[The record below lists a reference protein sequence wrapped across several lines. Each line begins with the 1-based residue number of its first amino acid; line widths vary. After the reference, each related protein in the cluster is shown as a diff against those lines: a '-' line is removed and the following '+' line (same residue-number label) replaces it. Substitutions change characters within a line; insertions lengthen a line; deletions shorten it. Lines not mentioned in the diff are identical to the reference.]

1 MGVSARLF
9 GLLEAF
15 TVVVLLCASA
25 ALVFLM
31 LNPSQPLAVDFAPV
45 WAAATNPLHA
55 YDMAAVTRV
64 QSEVFGLQLNP
75 RPFAYPPTALLL
87 LLPLGSVPLFT
98 AYTVFVF
105 ASFVG
110 FVWTGMRAGSPWW
123 VSIFPPVILLAHVGQ
138 PTLLVGGLMLAGFLV
153 PDWRLRGLLFG
164 FAVAIK
170 PQLCLFLPVALLLHR
185 DWRTVLLAGGA
196 IGVLAVAATAAFGAA
211 IWQDWIT
218 AMTSLRAQV
227 LSSPSLSANMLH
239 TSPLIF
245 GIPAILL
252 VWLTRNANPS
262 IRFGGTVGAA
272 LLVSPYAM
280 NYELA
285 LLAPAVASSTRL
297 NPWMLIAAL
306 VLGLAFFMF
315 EMAVLI
321 AILTTLVWVARSA
334 KNARLAPDGEC
345 TSQINRRPSEAV

>member
-1 MGVSARLF
+1 MGVSARLW

-15 TVVVLLCASA
+15 TVAVLICASA
-25 ALVFLM
+25 VLVFLM

-55 YDMAAVTRV
+55 YDTDAVTRV
-64 QSEVFGLQLNP
+64 QSEVFGLQLIP

-87 LLPLGSVPLFT
+87 FLPLGSIALFT
-98 AYTVFVF
+98 AYSVFVL
-105 ASFVG
+105 ASFAG

-153 PDWRLRGLLFG
+153 RDWRPRGLLFG

-170 PQLCLFLPVALLLHR
+170 PQLCLFLPFALLLDR
-185 DWRTVLLAGGA
+185 DWRTVLLTGGTVGA
-196 IGVLAVAATAAFGAA
+196 LAVAATTAFGVA
-211 IWQDWIT
+211 IWQEWV
-218 AMTSLRAQV
+218 AALAGLRAQV
-227 LSSPSLSANMLH
+227 LASPSLSANMLH
-239 TSPLIF
+239 TNPIIF
-245 GIPAILL
+245 GIPAFLL
-252 VWLTRNANPS
+252 IWLTRNASPS

-285 LLAPAVASSTRL
+285 LLAPAVAWSTRL

-306 VLGLAFFMF
+306 VLGLAFFVF
-315 EMAVLI
+315 ELSVLI
-321 AILTTLVWVARSA
+321 AILTTLVLM
-334 KNARLAPDGEC
+334 ARLAADGER
-345 TSQINRRPSEAV
+345 TSEINGRPSEAV